1 MAKRA
6 ATGSCPYGYICNL
19 FYYIIPMKTLY
30 STLLPRLRLLSILA
44 IIAAALVVIA
54 GCGKKVS
61 RIGTDTTTDLSGNW
75 NDTDSRLTA
84 EKMLNECL
92 TGPWYQT
99 SLRTKNGENPVIVVG
114 QIRNLSTEHINTGT
128 FINDIQRILINSGK
142 VDFIANAEERKQF
155 RAEIDDQK
163 GNSTDQTA
171 KERGQE
177 IGADIMLTG
186 SINSIIDQSGKE
198 QVKFYQIDLELTDL
212 QTHKKLWIG
221 NEKIK
226 KYIEKS
232 TLKL

>member
-1 MAKRA
+1 
-6 ATGSCPYGYICNL
+6 
-19 FYYIIPMKTLY
+19 MKTPNH
-30 STLLPRLRLLSILA
+30 TLLPRLRLLSVLA
-44 IIAAALVVIA
+44 IIAVALVMTA
-54 GCGKKVS
+54 GCSKKVS
-61 RIGTDTTTDLSGNW
+61 RIGSDTTTDLSGNW

-84 EKMLNECL
+84 EKMLNDCL
-92 TGPWYQT
+92 TQRWYQPF
-99 SLRTKNGENPVIVVG
+99 LQAKKGENPIIVIG

-128 FINDIQRILINSGK
+128 FINDIQRVLINSGK
-142 VDFIANAEERKQF
+142 VDFVANSEERRQL

-163 GNSTDQTA
+163 GNSTDETA

-186 SINSIIDQSGKE
+186 TINSIIDQSGSE

-232 TLKL
+232 ALKL